1 MKKQKPLER
10 EQIASELA
18 PALRRDDRME
28 ALAPAK
34 PNRGTDRGKPV

>member
-10 EQIASELA
+10 EQVANELA

-28 ALAPAK
+28 ALAPVK
-34 PNRGTDRGKPV
+34 PKAVRDGKPV